1 MHCKKCGE
9 RLEQGDKF
17 CKNCGQSQVAIMA
30 SEEGN
35 NNNLLRSENR
45 NNDIGDD
52 IGNKNE
58 LISSDDSRAVTFKK
72 KSFFNKLTFDEKKL
86 VIGTLFDYDHPDGV
100 NIRDFPVVD
109 WEKCSVMLL
118 AEIWGKEGSLES
130 IFKEEK

>member
-1 MHCKKCGE
+1 M
-9 RLEQGDKF
+9 R
-17 CKNCGQSQVAIMA
+17 KNLKDYM
-30 SEEGN
+30 EEKN
-35 NNNLLRSENR
+35 QRRIKTYNNLESFIEEYKNSDGRICTTGLRILLS
-45 NNDIGDD
+45 
-52 IGNKNE
+52 
-58 LISSDDSRAVTFKK
+58 LIKK